1 MELMMMSVLKIW
13 SKNSDQGL
21 RRVDMI
27 LQKHQL
33 HQPIMATC
41 TNFKHCKLKKNYA
54 EIRAPIPATISSEKK
69 NPLCQHIRSD
79 VEYMTGLNIF
89 SKIFLFTMLESCFI
103 SLSEK

>member
-21 RRVDMI
+21 CRVDMI

-41 TNFKHCKLKKNYA
+41 TKFKHCKLKKYYA
-54 EIRAPIPATISSEKK
+54 EI
-69 NPLCQHIRSD
+69 
-79 VEYMTGLNIF
+79 
-89 SKIFLFTMLESCFI
+89 
-103 SLSEK
+103 